1 LSTTFKAAVLTKIN
15 SPLEILELKFPKL
28 KSGQVLIQNR
38 FSGICR
44 SQIMEVS
51 GQRGEDKWLPH
62 LLGHEGFGIVRE
74 IGPEVKKVSPGQK
87 VVISWIK
94 GSGIDALNP
103 LFTTGEGLEVNSG
116 PATTFSEFSVVS
128 ENRVFKSPEN
138 FPEELIPQFGC
149 AFLTGGGMV
158 LSNLRTQ
165 NIANKQLGLVLG
177 FGGVGTAAALLLK
190 SFQDFEVVI
199 IEESKAR
206 RESAKELG
214 FTNVFSHLAQY
225 RENNMGVL
233 FDYCF
238 ESAGSVNS
246 IQEGFQSIKNDGT
259 VIFASHPKSGDLV
272 CIDPYELIKGKTI
285 KGTWGGNL
293 PPDSAIIEI
302 SDRLHDTK
310 VNYNSLIGPKFP
322 LENVNQGLSYL
333 QNAERRKP
341 LIDFGDKNW

>member
-1 LSTTFKAAVLTKIN
+1 LGTTFKAAVLTKIN

-94 GSGIDALNP
+94 GSGMDALNP
-103 LFTTGEGLEVNSG
+103 LFTTSERFAVHSG

-128 ENRVFKSPEN
+128 ENRVFKSPVN
-138 FPEELIPQFGC
+138 FPEEFIPQFGC
-149 AFLTGGGMV
+149 AFITGGGMV
-158 LSNLRTQ
+158 LSNLKTQ
-165 NIANKQLGLVLG
+165 SMEKKQLGLVLG

-190 SFQDFEVVI
+190 SFKNFEVVI

-206 RESAKELG
+206 QESAKELG
-214 FTNVFSHLAQY
+214 FTHVYSHLAQY
-225 RENNMGVL
+225 RKNNIDKL

-238 ESAGSVNS
+238 ESAGSVIS
-246 IQEGFQSIKNDGT
+246 IQEGFESIKHDGT
-259 VIFASHPKSGDLV
+259 IIFASHPKSGDLIS
-272 CIDPYELIKGKTI
+272 IDPYELIKGKTI

-310 VNYNSLIGPKFP
+310 VNFNSLIGPKFT
-322 LENVNQGLSYL
+322 LENVNQGLLYL
-333 QNAERRKP
+333 KNAGPGKP